1 MASYKENDLKM
12 HTKIDTKKK
21 KIAAICNRTLSIK
34 SMLFFFFWK
43 KLSRNKFLWD
53 FLISNFIVM
62 VLAAVLCWQQL
73 FRFAH
78 SLYHIY
84 VTTLED
90 QFFRFNKILIY
101 SLVLSLS
108 PYFRFD

>member
-12 HTKIDTKKK
+12 HTKIDTKKRLQQF
-21 KIAAICNRTLSIK
+21 ATGHCRLSQI
-34 SMLFFFFWK
+34 FFWK
-43 KLSRNKFLWD
+43 ELSRNKFLWD
-53 FLISNFIVM
+53 FLISSCIVM
-62 VLAAVLCWQQL
+62 VLAAVLRWQQL

-78 SLYHIY
+78 SVHHIY
-84 VTTLED
+84 FTTLED